1 MKKTILL
8 LPVFIMLFNHFGY
21 SQTASLPPNGKAVTE
36 IFTDFHYNIDD
47 TSKTTGFGMNRAYI
61 GYNYQPE
68 GDFSGS
74 VILNVGSPEDLSSGA
89 KHRKYA
95 FFREASMSY
104 TKDKLKISFG
114 ITSTRATLFQQTFM
128 GKRYIADNFESKNGY
143 SFVADMGF
151 ALDYTINNI
160 FKVDFTLMNGEGY
173 SDLQMNNSVR
183 TAVGLNIT
191 PFSNGVIRLYTD
203 FDHPNNV
210 WQNLSIMFIGYKT
223 ELITFGAEAAY
234 KTNVDKVSGHNGW
247 GFSGTCAVT
256 VAPKTEVFGRY
267 DHTSSSVMPDQT
279 LNWNLKNDGDFA
291 TFGFQYTFNQY
302 AQIALDYQGTYTYNP
317 ERRNSDGI
325 FLNAHFKF

>member
-1 MKKTILL
+1 MKKTILWL
-8 LPVFIMLFNHFGY
+8 IVLIMTINQHVY
-21 SQTASLPPNGKAVTE
+21 SQTVNNSAKGKAVTE

-47 TSKTTGFGMNRAYI
+47 TSKTTGFGMNRAYF

-74 VILNVGSPEDLSSGA
+74 VILNVGSPEDLTSGA

-114 ITSTRATLFQQTFM
+114 ITTTKATLFQQTFL

-143 SFVADMGF
+143 SFVADMGV
-151 ALDYTINNI
+151 ALDYTISDI
-160 FKVDFTLMNGEGY
+160 FKMDFTLMNGEGY
-173 SDLQMNNSVR
+173 SELQMNNSVR

-191 PFSNGVIRLYTD
+191 PISNGVIRLYTD

-210 WQNLSIMFIGYKT
+210 WQNLSIIFIGYKN

-234 KTNVDKVSGHNGW
+234 KTNVDKINGHHGW
-247 GFSGTCAVT
+247 GLSGTCAVT

-267 DHTSSSVMPDQT
+267 DFTSSSIMPDET
-279 LNWNLKNDGDFA
+279 LQWNRTNDGEFA
-291 TFGFQYTFNQY
+291 TFGFQYTFNQN
-302 AQIALDYQGTYTYNP
+302 AQLALDYQGTNPYNP
-317 ERRNSDGI
+317 GMGNSDGI